1 MPRRP
6 KKLPDHLFK
15 PGQSGNPAGRLVGS
29 KNAINEEIRQAFSLL
44 LYNQLP
50 NLEAWLEAAAK
61 KDPIKAADLMLRVSE
76 RFLPSLQRT
85 EITGAEGQAFTPI
98 TINLPSIPQFNV
110 PTSIGEAAPTALISS
125 PAEEVKALG
134 EGTPTESQPSTDVNM
149 EFTIPKFELSPNIL
163 RDIQETGGTSPE

>member
-15 PGQSGNPAGRLVGS
+15 PGQSGNPAGRTVGS
-29 KNAINEEIRQAFSLL
+29 KNEINQEIRQAFSIL

-61 KDPIKAADLMLRVSE
+61 KDPIKAADLMLRISE

-85 EITGAEGQAFTPI
+85 EITGAEGTAFSPI
-98 TINLPSIPQFNV
+98 TINLPNIPKV
-110 PTSIGEAAPTALISS
+110 SLGEGTPVLPLDS
-125 PAEEVKALG
+125 PRALG
-134 EGTPTESQPSTDVNM
+134 EGTSTGLSELPVFLSEPLPEGEDAPAEDSR
-149 EFTIPKFELSPNIL
+149 EF
-163 RDIQETGGTSPE
+163 PEDKL